1 MGISIDMAGLKHFI
15 PEIPDGQIILIE
27 GKLDPIKTF
36 FVKHLGLVA
45 CKNGRRVTFI
55 SSKNKV
61 ELRESLNNG
70 KCDFDTSNFE
80 VIDERSSRHWKDHIA
95 EESILI
101 IDSFSYLMLDKSL
114 YEFRD
119 VMEDM
124 RDECKTKNA
133 ITILTL
139 VDGMLGEKEEITTE
153 YLADGIIRFLTKEG
167 PKGKE
172 RYIRIPRW
180 IGNVS
185 FDDNINYT
193 FDGKKMN
200 VDQRERVV

>member
-1 MGISIDMAGLKHFI
+1 MGIPIDMTGLKHFI

-36 FVKHLGLVA
+36 FVKHLGHIA
-45 CKNGRRVTFI
+45 CRNGRKVTFI

-61 ELRESLNNG
+61 QIRESL
-70 KCDFDTSNFE
+70 KCETDFDHKNFE
-80 VIDERSSRHWKDHIA
+80 IIDERSSRHWKDHI
-95 EESILI
+95 EEKSLLI

-124 RDECKTKNA
+124 RDECKIKNA
-133 ITILTL
+133 IALLTL

-153 YLADGIIRFLTKEG
+153 YLADGIIRFLTRESS
-167 PKGKE
+167 KGKE

-185 FDDNINYT
+185 FDDNINYS
-193 FDGKKMN
+193 FDGKRMN